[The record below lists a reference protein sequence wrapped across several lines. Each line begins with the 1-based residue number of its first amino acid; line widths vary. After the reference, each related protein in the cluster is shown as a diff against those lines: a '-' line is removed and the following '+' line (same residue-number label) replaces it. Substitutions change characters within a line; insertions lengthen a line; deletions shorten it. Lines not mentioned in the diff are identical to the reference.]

1 MPLSRPTLVSGSE
14 CSRCSRV
21 VNEPAHRKFSSFLS
35 LSNFLRGRE
44 VTIHRQ
50 PSELVAGAQAGCW
63 WCTRIFHL
71 ITSALD
77 AEAVAVQ
84 DFHILCPRVK
94 TAATLNYEGL
104 WLRVWL
110 PDNKISRLE
119 TKAIL
124 SENPP
129 CRSFSDET
137 AFAASQRA
145 LSYLA
150 DRVNNC
156 KRNHAKC
163 RKESQWFPSRA
174 LHVQKL
180 NRIISVKV
188 VSREDVP
195 SGSEYITLS
204 HRWGDSEQLTLTS
217 DTLVTFS
224 EGIPTERLPRLFSE
238 TAQVAHQLNVP
249 YLWIDSLCILQDS
262 EDDLAQELAV
272 MDKVYHNAYANIA
285 ATFAS
290 DSSRPLFPDQSSL
303 SFLSHKA
310 PTPTDTP
317 TNTAPKLWWFEGDAR
332 VFTHLDEQ
340 LLYSRGWVFQER
352 CLATRNVSFTRS
364 QLFFECSEELSC
376 EATDISNPSLN
387 NTFDYPLRYLPLSIF
402 QDSDVQQDPELF
414 SINRL
419 DQLTK
424 AQCLDV
430 WHKMVQMYSPL
441 ALSDPND
448 KLAALSGLAR
458 RFHSR
463 LQTPYYAGLW
473 SANLRSE
480 ICWARAHTKRSRRP
494 SRANNRVAGYR
505 APTWSWASVDGEVE
519 IDYRGISSSNWSFE
533 ILEAYTTPL
542 KGDKFAHLAD
552 GRLGLRGTMFVV
564 REEDARANNSRKALI
579 FLNPPTR
586 QPLYCYWDVDGYEVT
601 FPFYAFILRSRVDRL
616 SDKFEIHC
624 LILAPVTPSRGVYRR
639 VGMGHLSNYG
649 IDSPPTL
656 LPEVAQPAEVDAPPS
671 RLFEEN
677 DFIADAQP
685 DELQG
690 ADDNGLP
697 ARRTEDAEQGGNVT
711 RCLNYWRRDGVDI
724 LSAHR
729 DAAGQHT
736 IILI

>member
-1 MPLSRPTLVSGSE
+1 MPLSRPTLVPDSE

-21 VNEPAHRKFSSFLS
+21 VNEPAHRALSSFLS
-35 LSNFLRGRE
+35 LSNLLRGHRE

-50 PSELVAGAQAGCW
+50 PSELVAGVQAGCW

-77 AEAVAVQ
+77 AEAAAVQ
-84 DFHILCPRVK
+84 DFPILCPKVK
-94 TAATLNYEGL
+94 TAAALNYEGL

-163 RKESQWFPSRA
+163 HKESQWFPTRA

-180 NRIISVKV
+180 NSIISVKV

-195 SGSEYITLS
+195 SGIEYITLS

-224 EGIPTERLPRLFSE
+224 EGIPAERLPRLFSE

-249 YLWIDSLCILQDS
+249 YLWIDSLCIIQDS

-272 MDKVYHNAYANIA
+272 MDKVYHNAYANVA

-290 DSSRPLFPDQSSL
+290 DSSHPLFPDQSPL

-310 PTPTDTP
+310 PSPTGTP
-317 TNTAPKLWWFEGDAR
+317 TNTAPKFWWFEGDAR

-340 LLYSRGWVFQER
+340 LLYNRGWVFQER

-402 QDSDVQQDPELF
+402 QDSDAQQDPELF

-441 ALSDPND
+441 ALSDAND
-448 KLAALSGLAR
+448 KLAAMSGLAR

-480 ICWARAHTKRSRRP
+480 ICWARAHTKRSRGP
-494 SRANNRVAGYR
+494 PTANNRVVGYR

-519 IDYRGISSSNWSFE
+519 IDYRGTSSFSWSFE

-542 KGDKFAHLAD
+542 KGDKFAQLAD
-552 GRLGLRGTMFVV
+552 GRLGLRGTMLVV

-616 SDKFEIHC
+616 SNKFEIHC
-624 LILAPVTPSRGVYRR
+624 LVLTPVTPSRGVYRR

-656 LPEVAQPAEVDAPPS
+656 LPEVALPAEVEAPPS

-677 DFIADAQP
+677 DFAT

-690 ADDNGLP
+690 SEGNGLP
-697 ARRTEDAEQGGNVT
+697 ARRTEDAEQGENVT
-711 RCLNYWRRDGVDI
+711 WCLNCWRRDGVDI
-724 LSAHR
+724 PSVHR

-736 IILI
+736 IVLV